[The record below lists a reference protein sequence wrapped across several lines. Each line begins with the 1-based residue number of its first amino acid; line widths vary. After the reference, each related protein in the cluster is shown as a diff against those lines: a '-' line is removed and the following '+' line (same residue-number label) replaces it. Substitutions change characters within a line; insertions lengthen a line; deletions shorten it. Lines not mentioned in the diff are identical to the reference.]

1 MDIEIREI
9 QKTDYP
15 DVVLLWNN
23 DLGSPTVTAVN
34 ISDDLK
40 D

>member
-9 QKTDYP
+9 QETDYP

-23 DLGSPTVTAVN
+23 DLGSHTVTAEN
-34 ISDDLK
+34 IYERFED
-40 D
+40 